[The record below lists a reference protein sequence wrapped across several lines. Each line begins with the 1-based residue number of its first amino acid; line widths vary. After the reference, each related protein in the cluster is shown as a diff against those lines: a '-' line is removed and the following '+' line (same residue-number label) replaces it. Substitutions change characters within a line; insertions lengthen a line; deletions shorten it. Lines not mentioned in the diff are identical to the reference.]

1 MGTRKDQDYPFI
13 KETIKQRP
21 IDKRELLKKIGTA
34 ALCGVVFG
42 LCAVVTLMVCMPEMV
57 NKYEQQI
64 KKKETVQITPSVQPE
79 GEPEPAVSVASSQE
93 PQVQTGSADA
103 EESVTV
109 DHLKNIYKMVRK
121 IAEKPQKALVC
132 VAGLTGDSDLLNDS
146 LLTYG
151 DEEGI
156 VFLKNEDGFYIVT
169 TSDRLEQTEKFRI
182 TFSNGDSAEGE
193 LCGADS
199 RTKLIVI
206 RVLAENLK
214 KETIE
219 EIPAV
224 PLATEEN
231 QEQTQPVIAI
241 GSPAGNMDSLIYGSI
256 TSVSGKMNI
265 ADAEYSLITT
275 DMAGGQSGGGVL
287 LDMNGRMTGIIIA
300 NDSQESSVLRAVSA
314 AQIRTLLEMLSNGKP
329 ICYVGIR
336 GTTIPAQQSEQLNI
350 PQGVYVDRVEQD
362 SPAMN
367 AGMQSGDIL
376 YKLDGQTISSVKEY
390 SRLLQAK
397 EPGDRIHV
405 TLHRKSPAGEYADV
419 ELSIIIKEKQQKGR
433 KNAIYQ

>member
-42 LCAVVTLMVCMPEMV
+42 LCAAVTLMVCMPEMV

-79 GEPEPAVSVASSQE
+79 GEPEPAVSVAPSQE

-121 IAEKPQKALVC
+121 IAEKPQKALVR

-275 DMAGGQSGGGVL
+275 DMAGGQSTTSL
-287 LDMNGRMTGIIIA
+287 PPLIA
-300 NDSQESSVLRAVSA
+300 ATA
-314 AQIRTLLEMLSNGKP
+314 F
-329 ICYVGIR
+329 
-336 GTTIPAQQSEQLNI
+336 
-350 PQGVYVDRVEQD
+350 
-362 SPAMN
+362 
-367 AGMQSGDIL
+367 
-376 YKLDGQTISSVKEY
+376 
-390 SRLLQAK
+390 
-397 EPGDRIHV
+397 
-405 TLHRKSPAGEYADV
+405 
-419 ELSIIIKEKQQKGR
+419 
-433 KNAIYQ
+433 